1 MSLAFIVYL
10 ISVIPKLAA
19 LATVTAMCSTFGFI
33 IYSAVCSVEGFELK
47 YKKTVITLILSSSLL
62 AVAIPSEKQMY
73 MIAGAYATQEVYNSE
88 IGQDTIKLIHA
99 KIKEQLDEVQKKVG
113 E

>member
-10 ISVIPKLAA
+10 ISVLPKLAS
-19 LATVTAMCSTFGFI
+19 LATVVAILSAIGFLFYNI
-33 IYSAVCSVEGFELK
+33 IGSVEGFEVK
-47 YKKTVITLILSSSLL
+47 YKKTAIALILSSSFL
-62 AVAIPSEKQMY
+62 AVAVPSEKQMY

-88 IGQDTIKLIHA
+88 IGQDTVKLIHA
-99 KIKEQLDEVQKKVG
+99 KIKEQLGEVQKKVG